1 MKREGVL
8 EKLGTTG
15 SVCVPKLGFE
25 ILNFRREAKK
35 KQQKKTGGAAEA
47 APNFEELDIQSVG
60 WTLRRCL
67 ALLVECG
74 NAGLFSV
81 PLQTRDLF
89 YSERSATMLFEYFDG
104 GSLWTRVSIDFLDLD
119 DAGR

>member
-1 MKREGVL
+1 MSPSSASKYLIFG
-8 EKLGTTG
+8 EKQ
-15 SVCVPKLGFE
+15 
-25 ILNFRREAKK
+25 KK
-35 KQQKKTGGAAEA
+35 KQQKKTGGAAAA

-74 NAGLFSV
+74 NAALFSV

-119 DAGR
+119 DDGR